1 MVLQRSAPRA
11 ATIGDMSDYSQIPAP
26 APAYQNTYALQQKT
40 NVLAIISLIAAFV
53 MPLAAIITG
62 HIALSQIRR
71 TGEQGE
77 GLAKAGLILG
87 YVFVALGVLLVIAYI
102 IFFVVLFSTQG
113 SSF

>member
-1 MVLQRSAPRA
+1 
-11 ATIGDMSDYSQIPAP
+11 MSDYSPVPPP
-26 APAYQNTYALQQKT
+26 APAYQNTYPVQQKT

-62 HIALSQIRR
+62 HIALSQISR
-71 TGEQGE
+71 TGEQGQ

-87 YVFVALGVLLVIAYI
+87 YVFVAVVVLLVIAYI
-102 IFFVVLFSTQG
+102 LFFVVLISTQG

>member
-1 MVLQRSAPRA
+1 
-11 ATIGDMSDYSQIPAP
+11 MSDFSQIPPP
-26 APAYQNTYALQQKT
+26 APAYQTPAYQNGYPVQPKT

-87 YVFVALGVLLVIAYI
+87 YVFVAIGVLIAIAYI
-102 IFFVVLFSTQG
+102 VFFVVLVSISG
-113 SSF
+113 SSY